1 LKTYYDLLGIEANA
15 HADEVKRAFRREIAR
30 YHPDKVQHLGPE
42 FQEIAATRAA
52 ELTEAYRILMDPP
65 ARADYDARMDSG
77 GASAAHRPA
86 SPSQRPQPTPPPAT
100 SGPARGS
107 APDRDADIPDTLRK
121 TRATMSQF
129 MKKATIGRLREAVDA
144 LAGSAEP
151 LAIDGFDAAYV
162 LRPRRGI
169 LQRAEPPVN
178 LLCRVVATVDGAA
191 VEDAWPLAVR
201 AGGPDRMV
209 CLLLLGH
216 GLAPARELAAKIAEQ
231 RRRTRQVAP
240 VVVPVDTRDW
250 TALLP
255 PETPSAVR
263 KLLDRLKLGG

>member
-1 LKTYYDLLGIEANA
+1 MLRQVSTTGLIATGIQDKKTGLCPVFLCLRCGGGSGTTGGAVSCA
-15 HADEVKRAFRREIAR
+15 SR
-30 YHPDKVQHLGPE
+30 GPA
-42 FQEIAATRAA
+42 ISTPRN
-52 ELTEAYRILMDPP
+52 
-65 ARADYDARMDSG
+65 ARASC
-77 GASAAHRPA
+77 
-86 SPSQRPQPTPPPAT
+86 TWT
-100 SGPARGS
+100 RGS
-107 APDRDADIPDTLRK
+107 APNGARLHANDGGQ
-121 TRATMSQF
+121 RA
-129 MKKATIGRLREAVDA
+129 DA
-144 LAGSAEP
+144 LVVPVE
-151 LAIDGFDAAYV
+151 
-162 LRPRRGI
+162 LRP
-169 LQRAEPPVN
+169 
-178 LLCRVVATVDGAA
+178 TVDGAA